1 VGQAW
6 IQYAREEV
14 NPILKYE
21 QFETLKEWYAT
32 EVRQLNHTQG
42 VDGEEGADMPVPA
55 TVRELGTAAKLSIAF
70 ARVHLRERVTD
81 EDVERAKALARTV
94 VKQNWNGDNFDAR
107 QSNGS
112 GGKYDQLKPD
122 VIDTLNRDGPLLP
135 DELSRMLSVDEQRI
149 RDALAHYKERGAVIE
164 RQGRYETP

>member
-1 VGQAW
+1 
-6 IQYAREEV
+6 
-14 NPILKYE
+14 
-21 QFETLKEWYAT
+21 
-32 EVRQLNHTQG
+32 
-42 VDGEEGADMPVPA
+42 
-55 TVRELGTAAKLSIAF
+55 
-70 ARVHLRERVTD
+70 VHLRERVTD